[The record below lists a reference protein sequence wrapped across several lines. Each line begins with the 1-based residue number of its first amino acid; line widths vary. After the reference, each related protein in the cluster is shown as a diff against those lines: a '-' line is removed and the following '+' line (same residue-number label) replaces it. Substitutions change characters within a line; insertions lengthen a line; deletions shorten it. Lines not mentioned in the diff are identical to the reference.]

1 MLFQQV
7 SIAILGLAVATE
19 AAIIPEFDGLG
30 QIGLVRRQNR
40 FGGGGNRGGAFGG
53 NNQAKAS
60 TTAKAAAATS
70 AAATNNNGNNAGNNN
85 NNAGGNAGGN
95 AGAATGATC
104 LDTSVI
110 QANSDKDGQDVPTAG
125 QAASA
130 TDPANFINFCKGQT
144 ITNGLQVKAGS
155 CNGIVM
161 GKIPSTANMI
171 TGIITSPKPME
182 DLDPNQTF
190 TVSVQTKGLAAGAFT
205 NAQETYYSAP
215 QDLDGSGK
223 IIGHTHLTIQDLGNS
238 LAPTQPP
245 DPVSFVFFKGVN
257 DNGNGNG
264 LLSATVTGGLP
275 AGNYR
280 VCSMTSSANHQPVL
294 MPVAQRGAQ
303 DDCQKFTV
311 GAGNG
316 NAAGGNN
323 NNAGGN
329 NAAAGGNNAAT
340 GGNNA
345 AGGGNNAATGGNANT
360 GGGKAA
366 ASSAA
371 ATSAKA
377 AATKAATNQGGAK
390 GGKGSVA
397 SSAPAPAQTSAQA
410 STGAATGTSKNLGGA
425 APAVTDSGDK
435 ARPFKVN
442 GQTFVNE
449 GAAKQRSCDIQ
460 NNACFDAVNGGKLKG
475 VTTAD
480 CAAQQTAC
488 NAA

>member
-7 SIAILGLAVATE
+7 SIAILGLAIATE

-30 QIGLVRRQNR
+30 QIGLVRRQNNR
-40 FGGGGNRGGAFGG
+40 FGGGANRGG

-70 AAATNNNGNNAGNNN
+70 AAATNNNGGNNN
-85 NNAGGNAGGN
+85 NNAGGN

-104 LDTSVI
+104 LDASVV

-130 TDPANFINFCKGQT
+130 TDAANFINFCKGET
-144 ITNGLQVKAGS
+144 LTNGLQVKAGS

-182 DLDPNQTF
+182 DLTPNQTF
-190 TVSVQTKGLAAGAFT
+190 TVSVQTKGLAAGSFT

-257 DNGNGNG
+257 DAGNGNG

-280 VCSMTSSANHQPVL
+280 VCSMTSSSNHQPVL

-323 NNAGGN
+323 AAAGGN
-329 NAAAGGNNAAT
+329 NAAAGGNNNNAGGNNAAT

-345 AGGGNNAATGGNANT
+345 AGGGKAATGGNANT
-360 GGGKAA
+360 GGGNAA
-366 ASSAA
+366 AR
-371 ATSAKA
+371 AT
-377 AATKAATNQGGAK
+377 
-390 GGKGSVA
+390 
-397 SSAPAPAQTSAQA
+397 
-410 STGAATGTSKNLGGA
+410 TGTSKNLGGA

-435 ARPFKVN
+435 SRPFAVN
-442 GQTFVNE
+442 GNTFVNE
-449 GAAKQRSCDIQ
+449 AAAKQRSCDIQ

>member
-7 SIAILGLAVATE
+7 SIAILGLAIATE

-30 QIGLVRRQNR
+30 QIGLVRRQNNR
-40 FGGGGNRGGAFGG
+40 FGGGANRGG

-70 AAATNNNGNNAGNNN
+70 AAATNNNGGNNN
-85 NNAGGNAGGN
+85 NNAGGN

-104 LDTSVI
+104 LDASVV

-130 TDPANFINFCKGQT
+130 TDAANFINFCKGET
-144 ITNGLQVKAGS
+144 LTNGLQVKAGS

-182 DLDPNQTF
+182 DLTPNQTF
-190 TVSVQTKGLAAGAFT
+190 TVSVQTKGLAAGSFT

-257 DNGNGNG
+257 DAGNGNG

-280 VCSMTSSANHQPVL
+280 VCSMTSSSNHQPVL

-323 NNAGGN
+323 AAAGGN
-329 NAAAGGNNAAT
+329 NAAAGGNNNNAGGNNAAT

-345 AGGGNNAATGGNANT
+345 AGGGKAATGGNANT
-360 GGGKAA
+360 GGGNAA

-371 ATSAKA
+371 STSATA
-377 AATKAATNQGGAK
+377 AATKAATNQGGGK

-410 STGAATGTSKNLGGA
+410 TTGATTGTSKNLGGA

-435 ARPFKVN
+435 SRPFAVN
-442 GQTFVNE
+442 GNTFVNE
-449 GAAKQRSCDIQ
+449 AAAKQRSCDIQ